1 MKKNWKTGVC
11 RTVLALSISLA
22 AAGIAMAEEGGDT
35 VFVPGTSVNGLGI
48 ADLTVDEAAE
58 RIGSFYTKDYTLTIK
73 ERGGKQETIT
83 GEQIGFSVKLP
94 DGFLQEKLNQQN
106 AGGRVFGPDV
116 DNKYKTDMVSSFQSE
131 RLEQSIQALDC
142 ITGNGAT
149 AAADARISDYAE
161 GEAFTVIP
169 EIRGNQVDPE
179 KAAEAI
185 RAAVHTG
192 AMEVDLEALGCYIEP
207 RIYSGDE
214 TLKALCDTMNQCREM
229 EITYAI
235 GEESQVLPA
244 VEICSWITG
253 ASEGQIQV
261 DREKAG
267 AWIGNL
273 AAQYDTAGKTRQ
285 FSTVSGRIAEVTG
298 PYGWKI
304 DQAAETDALIAMI
317 RSGQSQTREPQYAST
332 AAVRGEQDWGSTY
345 AEVDLTGQHVYLV
358 KDGAVIWD
366 APCVTGNISKKYDTP
381 PGIFPLTY
389 KQKDKVLRGA
399 KRADGT
405 YEYESPV
412 SFWMPFNGGIGFH
425 DANWRSSFGGE
436 IYKTGGSH
444 GCINLPPDRVP
455 AFYEQ
460 VYKGM
465 PVISTILRKK

>member
-22 AAGIAMAEEGGDT
+22 AVGIAMAEEGGDT

-116 DNKYKTDMVSSFQSE
+116 DNKYKTDMVSSFQRE

-192 AMEVDLEALGCYIEP
+192 ALEVDLEALGCYIEP

-229 EITYAI
+229 EITYII
-235 GEESQVLPA
+235 GEEIQVLPA

-465 PVISTILRKK
+465 PVICYL

>member
-22 AAGIAMAEEGGDT
+22 AVGIAMAEEGGDT

-116 DNKYKTDMVSSFQSE
+116 DNKYKTDMISSFQSE

-229 EITYAI
+229 EITYII

-465 PVISTILRKK
+465 PVICYL

>member
-235 GEESQVLPA
+235 GVESQVLPA

-465 PVISTILRKK
+465 PVICYL

>member
-22 AAGIAMAEEGGDT
+22 AVGTAMAEEGGDT

-229 EITYAI
+229 EITYII

-244 VEICSWITG
+244 AEICSWITG

-317 RSGQSQTREPQYAST
+317 RSGQSQTREPQYDST

-465 PVISTILRKK
+465 PVICYL

>member
-22 AAGIAMAEEGGDT
+22 AVGIAMAEEGGDT

-229 EITYAI
+229 EITYII

-465 PVISTILRKK
+465 PVICYL

>member
-22 AAGIAMAEEGGDT
+22 AVGTAMAEEGGDT

-73 ERGGKQETIT
+73 ERGGKQETII

-106 AGGRVFGPDV
+106 AAGRVFGPDV

-229 EITYAI
+229 EITYII

-244 VEICSWITG
+244 AEICSWITG

-332 AAVRGEQDWGSTY
+332 AAVWGEQDWGSTY

-399 KRADGT
+399 KQADGT

-465 PVISTILRKK
+465 PVICYL

>member
-1 MKKNWKTGVC
+1 M
-11 RTVLALSISLA
+11 R
-22 AAGIAMAEEGGDT
+22 
-35 VFVPGTSVNGLGI
+35 
-48 ADLTVDEAAE
+48 
-58 RIGSFYTKDYTLTIK
+58 
-73 ERGGKQETIT
+73 
-83 GEQIGFSVKLP
+83 
-94 DGFLQEKLNQQN
+94 N
-106 AGGRVFGPDV
+106 AG
-116 DNKYKTDMVSSFQSE
+116 
-131 RLEQSIQALDC
+131 
-142 ITGNGAT
+142 
-149 AAADARISDYAE
+149 
-161 GEAFTVIP
+161 
-169 EIRGNQVDPE
+169 
-179 KAAEAI
+179 
-185 RAAVHTG
+185 
-192 AMEVDLEALGCYIEP
+192 
-207 RIYSGDE
+207 
-214 TLKALCDTMNQCREM
+214 
-229 EITYAI
+229 
-235 GEESQVLPA
+235 
-244 VEICSWITG
+244 EICSWITG
-253 ASEGQIQV
+253 ASEGKIQV

-317 RSGQSQTREPQYAST
+317 QSGQSRAREPQYAST

-381 PGIFPLTY
+381 PGIFPLAY

-465 PVISTILRKK
+465 PVICYL

>member
-22 AAGIAMAEEGGDT
+22 AVGIAMAEEGGDT

-465 PVISTILRKK
+465 PVICYL

>member
-214 TLKALCDTMNQCREM
+214 TLKTLCDTMNQCREM
-229 EITYAI
+229 EITYII

-465 PVISTILRKK
+465 PVICYL

>member
-22 AAGIAMAEEGGDT
+22 AVGTAMAEEGGDT

-116 DNKYKTDMVSSFQSE
+116 DNKYKIDMVSSFQSE
-131 RLEQSIQALDC
+131 RLEQSIQDLDC

-229 EITYAI
+229 EITYII

-244 VEICSWITG
+244 AEICSWITG

-465 PVISTILRKK
+465 PVICYL

>member
-22 AAGIAMAEEGGDT
+22 AVGTAMAEEGGDT

-149 AAADARISDYAE
+149 VAADARISDYAE

-229 EITYAI
+229 EITYII

-244 VEICSWITG
+244 AEICSWITG

-465 PVISTILRKK
+465 PVICYL

>member
-229 EITYAI
+229 EITYII

-244 VEICSWITG
+244 AEICSWITG

-465 PVISTILRKK
+465 PVICYL

>member
-116 DNKYKTDMVSSFQSE
+116 DNKYKTDMVSSFQRE

-229 EITYAI
+229 EITYII

-444 GCINLPPDRVP
+444 GCINLPPDRAP

-465 PVISTILRKK
+465 PVICYL

>member
-273 AAQYDTAGKTRQ
+273 AAQYDTAGKIRQ

-465 PVISTILRKK
+465 PVICYL

>member
-11 RTVLALSISLA
+11 RAVLALSISLA
-22 AAGIAMAEEGGDT
+22 AVGTAMAEEGGDT

-73 ERGGKQETIT
+73 ERGGKKETIT

-106 AGGRVFGPDV
+106 AAGRVFGPDV

-131 RLEQSIQALDC
+131 QLEETIQALDC

-185 RAAVHTG
+185 RAAVQTG

-229 EITYAI
+229 EITYTI

-244 VEICSWITG
+244 SEICSWITG

-285 FSTVSGRIAEVTG
+285 FPTVSGRIAEVTG

-381 PGIFPLTY
+381 PGIFPLAY

-465 PVISTILRKK
+465 PVICYL

>member
-22 AAGIAMAEEGGDT
+22 AVGIAMAEEGGDT

-116 DNKYKTDMVSSFQSE
+116 DNKYKTDMVSSFQRE

-192 AMEVDLEALGCYIEP
+192 ALEVDLEALGCYIEP

-229 EITYAI
+229 EITYII

-425 DANWRSSFGGE
+425 DANWRSSFGGQ

-465 PVISTILRKK
+465 PVICYL

>member
-22 AAGIAMAEEGGDT
+22 AVGTAMAEEGGDT

-229 EITYAI
+229 EITYII

-244 VEICSWITG
+244 AEICSWITG

-285 FSTVSGRIAEVTG
+285 FSTVSGRIVEVTG

-465 PVISTILRKK
+465 PVICYL

>member
-116 DNKYKTDMVSSFQSE
+116 DNKYKTDMISSFQSE

-229 EITYAI
+229 EITYII

-465 PVISTILRKK
+465 PVICYL